1 MRNRRIF
8 YILGLA
14 TLPVFFASCSKEL
27 ELEPQNDYLTQEQ
40 VRESSRALPDRGEGA
55 QVGLYAELKKYD
67 RMNLGAHADFGI
79 GSIAL
84 MLDSRGD
91 GLLCNLIHGYNKYLR
106 DANYKF
112 NSPTSFQ
119 NLFVYQSFYAFIN
132 ASNNLLES
140 TDPKTES
147 PIILNQR
154 AQAKAFRAW
163 GYMNLVQL
171 YQYTYIG
178 NEDKLGVPI
187 VTEGMTIDQ
196 KRNNPRKT
204 VKEVYDFI
212 ETDLNEAYEVFK
224 DMEASDT
231 REYIDKN
238 VTLGLLA
245 RMYLLKGEWQKAAD
259 AATAVIKGSNT
270 APLSKEEAGM
280 PNFDDGQ
287 AYNMIWASVQTPED
301 RLTTSG
307 LLNFQSMMCSLSGA
321 LTYSSVAPRRINPEL
336 YLAIDDTDV
345 RKGWWVVPKDI
356 NIKKNGI
363 HIKKNVQGLMNF
375 LIFKGYPKEKAEK
388 IADNV
393 VELYGIGN
401 FVNVKFAPADKDIE
415 KEENSSDF
423 PLMRIE
429 EMYYILAE
437 AKGRLNL
444 EEGKALLKEFVV
456 EYRQSNYKKNMANL
470 DEFIDEIYRQRR
482 IEFWGEMISFYDML
496 RLKKP
501 MTRIKDDKGIASFIY
516 AEEQQFNLAA
526 DDPRLILQF
535 PERELSQNTAIEQ
548 NEYKAPPSTGN

>member
-27 ELEPQNDYLTQEQ
+27 ELDPQNDYLTQEQ

-67 RMNLGAHADFGI
+67 RMGLGAHSDFGI
-79 GSIAL
+79 GGISL

-91 GLLCNLIHGYNKYLR
+91 GLLCNLIHGYNKYVR

-140 TDPKTES
+140 TDPKTEN
-147 PIILNQR
+147 PIVLNQR

-163 GYMNLVQL
+163 SYMNLIQL
-171 YQYTYIG
+171 YQFTYLG
-178 NEDKLGVPI
+178 NQDKLGVPI
-187 VTEGMTIDQ
+187 VTEGMTVDQ

-224 DMEASDT
+224 EVKASDT

-259 AATAVIKGSNT
+259 AATAVIKGSNA
-270 APLSKEEAGM
+270 APFSKEEAGM

-287 AYNMIWASVQTPED
+287 AKNMLWASVQTPED
-301 RLTTSG
+301 RLTTSV
-307 LLNFQSMMCSLSGA
+307 LVNFESMMCSLSGA
-321 LTYSSVAPRRINPEL
+321 LTYTSVAPRRINPDL

-345 RKGWWVVPKDI
+345 RKSWWVIPSDLDI
-356 NIKKNGI
+356 KEKGI
-363 HIKKNVQGLMNF
+363 VVKKNVQGLTNLF
-375 LIFKGYPKEKAEK
+375 VAKGMSKADAAK
-388 IADNV
+388 FADRV
-393 VELYGIGN
+393 AAVYGLEE
-401 FVNVKFAPADKDIE
+401 FVNVKFAPADKDIR
-415 KEENSSDF
+415 KKENSADF

-444 EEGKALLKEFVV
+444 EEGKAILKEFVV

-501 MTRIKDDKGIASFIY
+501 MVRIKDNKGIAPLVY
-516 AEEQQFNLAA
+516 APEQQFNLEA

-548 NEYKAPPSTGN
+548 NEYKTPPSTGN

>member
-40 VRESSRALPDRGEGA
+40 VRESSRALLDRGEGA

>member
-55 QVGLYAELKKYD
+55 QVGLYAELKKYS
-67 RMNLGAHADFGI
+67 RMGLGAHSDFGI

-91 GLLCNLIHGYNKYLR
+91 GLLCNLIHGYNKYMN

-140 TDPKTES
+140 TDPKTEN
-147 PIILNQR
+147 PIVLNQR

-163 GYMNLVQL
+163 SYMNLIQL
-171 YQYTYIG
+171 YQFTYLG
-178 NEDKLGVPI
+178 NQDKLGVPI

-204 VKEVYDFI
+204 VKEVYEFI
-212 ETDLNEAYEVFK
+212 ETDLTEAYEVFK
-224 DMEASDT
+224 DMEVSET

-245 RMYLLKGEWQKAAD
+245 RMYLLKGEWQKAAE

-270 APLSKEEAGM
+270 EPLSKAEAGM

-336 YLAIDDTDV
+336 YLAIDDADV

-363 HIKKNVQGLMNF
+363 QIKKNVQGLINF
-375 LIFKGYPKEKAEK
+375 LIFKGYPKEKAET
-388 IADNV
+388 IADKV

-401 FVNVKFAPADKDIE
+401 FVNVKFAPVDKDIE
-415 KEENSSDF
+415 KDENSSDF

-444 EEGKALLKEFVV
+444 EEGKAILKEFVV
-456 EYRQSNYKKNMANL
+456 EYRQSNYKKNITNL

-501 MTRIKDDKGIASFIY
+501 MVRIKDNKGIAPFIY
-516 AEEQQFNLAA
+516 AEEQQFNFEA